1 MQGFPFLFYG
11 FPPNVISDLSTG
23 NPGIKVG
30 EERLFLFLEKS
41 ITGGSGLWEWLSS
54 EVTPKSGE

>member
-1 MQGFPFLFYG
+1 MG

-30 EERLFLFLEKS
+30 EERLFLFLEKVS
-41 ITGGSGLWEWLSS
+41 PEGAVFGSGYQA
-54 EVTPKSGE
+54 K

>member
-1 MQGFPFLFYG
+1 MG